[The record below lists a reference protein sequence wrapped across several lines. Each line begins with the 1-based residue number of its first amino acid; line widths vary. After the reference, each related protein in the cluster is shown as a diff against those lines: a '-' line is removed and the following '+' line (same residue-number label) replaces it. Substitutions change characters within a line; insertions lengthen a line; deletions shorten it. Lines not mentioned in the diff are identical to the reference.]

1 MFGGENE
8 YNSCH
13 YGRRKESAWLGVG
26 QIKAWLQHAIDNKI
40 RQRTDASVLE
50 HTDRNPKKLSKED
63 KLILLKN
70 VTLPTKEERGQIL

>member
-1 MFGGENE
+1 MKTITVQIEDLE
-8 YNSCH
+8 YEIL
-13 YGRRKESAWLGVG
+13 ESWLGVG
-26 QIKAWLQHAIDNKI
+26 QVKAWLQHAIDNKC

-70 VTLPTKEERGQIL
+70 VTLPTKEEGGQIL

>member
-1 MFGGENE
+1 MNITVVITEDE
-8 YNSCH
+8 
-13 YGRRKESAWLGVG
+13 KKVLESWLGVG